1 MGKPTDSTLHG
12 IYTKPG
18 VFALA
23 MKNFNFVFCKCS
35 STQLNLVSTQFSSKI
50 LSFLLSFKVA
60 VKRYFTFLSGCI
72 YIIRLHIYDCVLLL
86 NILCS
91 KNFYTARSYFIELMF
106 IPVSFFNAKNLQKYS
121 FIEFRGVNVSE
132 FWEIAPNHYGCYLI
146 AFTYFADHFIIFN

>member
-1 MGKPTDSTLHG
+1 
-12 IYTKPG
+12 
-18 VFALA
+18 

-106 IPVSFFNAKNLQKYS
+106 TPVSFFNAKNLQKYS
-121 FIEFRGVNVSE
+121 FTGFRGVNVSKSRE
-132 FWEIAPNHYGCYLI
+132 VAPNHCGCRPAAL
-146 AFTYFADHFIIFN
+146 TTFADHFATFNLNPESYPIH